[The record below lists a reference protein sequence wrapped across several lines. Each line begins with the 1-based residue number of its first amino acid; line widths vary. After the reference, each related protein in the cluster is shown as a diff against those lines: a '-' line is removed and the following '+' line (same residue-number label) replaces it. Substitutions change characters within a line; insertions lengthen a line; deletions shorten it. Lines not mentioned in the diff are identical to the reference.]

1 MATFLALEGAVAQG
15 LLYAIMTLGVY
26 ITYKLLDFADLTVDG
41 SFALGGCVSAVLITV
56 GLDPFTSLLIATIA
70 GMAAGMVTGF
80 FNTIFKI
87 PPILSGILTMLALYS
102 INIRIMSGKANVPL
116 GQSNTIFK
124 IIQKWLPI
132 QTDLLVIIIGL
143 VFAVIVIVF
152 MYWFFGTELGSA
164 IRATGNNQDMI
175 RALGVNTS
183 WMKIIALLFSNGLV
197 ALSGALVTQY
207 QQNAS
212 VNNGTGMIVV
222 GLASVIIGEVIFGN
236 RFNFIYKLTSVIIG
250 SLIYRIVVALV
261 LQVGLDTQD
270 LKLFTAVFVAL
281 ALAVPVFKQHIQ
293 RIANRGGKPKK
304 FKNASQ
310 RSKEQEVPPDDTAQ

>member
-1 MATFLALEGAVAQG
+1 MGTLLALEGAVAQG

-41 SFALGGCVSAVLITV
+41 SFALGGCVSAILITV
-56 GLDPFTSLLIATIA
+56 GLDPFTSLLIATLA
-70 GMAAGMVTGF
+70 GMASGVITGF
-80 FNTIFKI
+80 FNTVFKI
-87 PPILSGILTMLALYS
+87 PPILSGIRVML
-102 INIRIMSGKANVPL
+102 GKANVPL
-116 GQSNTIFK
+116 GQDETIFT
-124 IIQKWLPI
+124 IIQKWIPI
-132 QTDLLVIIIGL
+132 QTDLLVILIGL
-143 VFAVIVIVF
+143 VIVILVIAF
-152 MYWFFGTELGSA
+152 MYWFFGTEVGSA
-164 IRATGNNQDMI
+164 IRATGNNPDMI

-197 ALSGALVTQY
+197 ALSGALITQY

-212 VNNGTGMIVV
+212 VTNGTGMIVV

-236 RFNFIYKLTSVIIG
+236 RFNFIYKLSSVVIG

-281 ALAVPVFKQHIQ
+281 ALAVPVFKQRIQ
-293 RIANRGGKPKK
+293 RLSNRTGKPKK
-304 FKNASQ
+304 QQDSNES
-310 RSKEQEVPPDDTAQ
+310 EQGGAPNDSTQ

>member
-1 MATFLALEGAVAQG
+1 MATLLALEGAVAQG

-41 SFALGGCVSAVLITV
+41 SFALGGCVSAILITV
-56 GLDPFTSLLIATIA
+56 GLDPFTSLLIATLA
-70 GMAAGMVTGF
+70 GMASGVITGF
-80 FNTIFKI
+80 LNTVFKI

-102 INIRIMSGKANVPL
+102 INLRVMLGKANVPL
-116 GQSNTIFK
+116 GQDETIFT
-124 IIQKWLPI
+124 IIQKWIPI
-132 QTDLLVIIIGL
+132 QTDLLVILIGL
-143 VFAVIVIVF
+143 VIVILVIAF
-152 MYWFFGTELGSA
+152 MYWFFGTEVGSA
-164 IRATGNNQDMI
+164 IRATGNNPDMI

-197 ALSGALVTQY
+197 ALSGALITQY

-212 VNNGTGMIVV
+212 VTNGTGMIVV

-236 RFNFIYKLTSVIIG
+236 RFNFIYKLSSVVIG

-281 ALAVPVFKQHIQ
+281 ALAVPVFKQRIQ
-293 RIANRGGKPKK
+293 RLSNRTGKPKK
-304 FKNASQ
+304 QEDSNE
-310 RSKEQEVPPDDTAQ
+310 SKQGGTPNDSTQ

>member
-1 MATFLALEGAVAQG
+1 MGTLLALEGAVAQG

-41 SFALGGCVSAVLITV
+41 SFALGGCVSAILITV
-56 GLDPFTSLLIATIA
+56 GLDPFTSLLIATLA
-70 GMAAGMVTGF
+70 GIAAGVITGF
-80 FNTIFKI
+80 LNTVFKI

-102 INIRIMSGKANVPL
+102 INIRVMGGKANVPL
-116 GQSNTIFK
+116 GQNDTIFK
-124 IIQKWLPI
+124 IIQSWIPI
-132 QTDLLVIIIGL
+132 QTDLLVILIGL
-143 VFAVIVIVF
+143 IIVVIAIAF
-152 MYWFFGTELGSA
+152 MYWFFGTEVGSA
-164 IRATGNNQDMI
+164 IRATGNNPDMI

-197 ALSGALVTQY
+197 ALSGGLVAQY

-212 VNNGTGMIVV
+212 ATNGTGMIVV

-236 RFNFIYKLTSVIIG
+236 RFNFVYKLMSVVVG

-261 LQVGLDTQD
+261 LEVGLDTQD

-281 ALAVPVFKQHIQ
+281 ALAVPVFKQRIQ
-293 RIANRGGKPKK
+293 RLSNRTGKSKK
-304 FKNASQ
+304 RKDGDQSN
-310 RSKEQEVPPDDTAQ
+310 EQEVQPDDTTQ

>member
-1 MATFLALEGAVAQG
+1 MGTLLALEGAVAQG

-41 SFALGGCVSAVLITV
+41 SFALGGCVSAILITV
-56 GLDPFTSLLIATIA
+56 GLDPFTSLL
-70 GMAAGMVTGF
+70 TGF
-80 FNTIFKI
+80 FNTVFKI

-102 INIRIMSGKANVPL
+102 INLRVMLGKANVPL
-116 GQSNTIFK
+116 GQDETIFT
-124 IIQKWLPI
+124 IIQKWIPI
-132 QTDLLVIIIGL
+132 QTDLLVILIGL
-143 VFAVIVIVF
+143 VIVILVIAF
-152 MYWFFGTELGSA
+152 MYWFFGTEVGSA
-164 IRATGNNQDMI
+164 IRATGNNPDMI

-197 ALSGALVTQY
+197 ALSGALITQY

-212 VNNGTGMIVV
+212 VTNGTGMIVV

-236 RFNFIYKLTSVIIG
+236 RFNFIYKLSSVVIG

-281 ALAVPVFKQHIQ
+281 ALAVPVFKQRIQ
-293 RIANRGGKPKK
+293 RLSNRTGKPKK
-304 FKNASQ
+304 QQDSNES
-310 RSKEQEVPPDDTAQ
+310 EQGGAPNDSTQ

>member
-1 MATFLALEGAVAQG
+1 MATLLALEGAVAQG

>member
-1 MATFLALEGAVAQG
+1 MGTLLALEGAVAQG

-41 SFALGGCVSAVLITV
+41 SFALGGCVSAILITV
-56 GLDPFTSLLIATIA
+56 GLDPFTSLLIATLA
-70 GMAAGMVTGF
+70 GMASGVITGF
-80 FNTIFKI
+80 FNTVFKI

-102 INIRIMSGKANVPL
+102 INLRVMLGKANVPL
-116 GQSNTIFK
+116 GQDETIFT
-124 IIQKWLPI
+124 IIQKWIPI
-132 QTDLLVIIIGL
+132 QTDLLVILIGL
-143 VFAVIVIVF
+143 VIVILVIAF
-152 MYWFFGTELGSA
+152 MYWFFGTEVGSA
-164 IRATGNNQDMI
+164 IRATGNNPDMI

-183 WMKIIALLFSNGLV
+183 WMKIIALLFSNGLA
-197 ALSGALVTQY
+197 ALSDALITQY

-212 VNNGTGMIVV
+212 VTNGTGMIVV

-236 RFNFIYKLTSVIIG
+236 RFNFIYKLSSVVIG

-281 ALAVPVFKQHIQ
+281 ALAVPVFKQRIQ
-293 RIANRGGKPKK
+293 RLSNRTGKPKK
-304 FKNASQ
+304 QQDSNES
-310 RSKEQEVPPDDTAQ
+310 EQGGAPNDSTQ

>member
-1 MATFLALEGAVAQG
+1 MGTLLALEGAVAQG

-41 SFALGGCVSAVLITV
+41 SFALGGCVSAILITV
-56 GLDPFTSLLIATIA
+56 GLDPFTSLLIATLA
-70 GMAAGMVTGF
+70 GMASGVITGF
-80 FNTIFKI
+80 FNTVFKI

-102 INIRIMSGKANVPL
+102 INLRVMLGKANVPL
-116 GQSNTIFK
+116 GQDETIFT
-124 IIQKWLPI
+124 IIQKWIPI
-132 QTDLLVIIIGL
+132 QTDLLVIVIL
-143 VFAVIVIVF
+143 VIAF
-152 MYWFFGTELGSA
+152 MYWFFGTEVGSA
-164 IRATGNNQDMI
+164 IRATGNNPDMI

-197 ALSGALVTQY
+197 ALSGALITQY

-212 VNNGTGMIVV
+212 VTNGTGMIVV

-236 RFNFIYKLTSVIIG
+236 RFNFIYKLSSVVIG

-281 ALAVPVFKQHIQ
+281 ALAVPVFKQRIQ
-293 RIANRGGKPKK
+293 RLSNRTGKPKK
-304 FKNASQ
+304 QQDSNES
-310 RSKEQEVPPDDTAQ
+310 EQGGAPNDSTQ

>member
-1 MATFLALEGAVAQG
+1 MATLLALEGAVAQG

-293 RIANRGGKPKK
+293 HIANRGGKPKK

-310 RSKEQEVPPDDTAQ
+310 HSKEQEVPPDDTAQ

>member
-1 MATFLALEGAVAQG
+1 MGTLLALEGAVAQG

-41 SFALGGCVSAVLITV
+41 SFALGGCVSAILITV
-56 GLDPFTSLLIATIA
+56 GLDPFTSLLIATLA
-70 GMAAGMVTGF
+70 GMASGVITGF
-80 FNTIFKI
+80 FNTVFKI

-102 INIRIMSGKANVPL
+102 INLRVMLGKANVPL
-116 GQSNTIFK
+116 GQDETIFT
-124 IIQKWLPI
+124 IIQKWIPI
-132 QTDLLVIIIGL
+132 QTDLLVILIGL
-143 VFAVIVIVF
+143 VIVILVIAF
-152 MYWFFGTELGSA
+152 MYWFFGTEVGSA
-164 IRATGNNQDMI
+164 IRATGNNPDMI

-197 ALSGALVTQY
+197 ALSGALITQY

-212 VNNGTGMIVV
+212 VTNGTGMIVV
-222 GLASVIIGEVIFGN
+222 
-236 RFNFIYKLTSVIIG
+236 IYKLSSVVIG

-281 ALAVPVFKQHIQ
+281 ALAVPVFKQRIQ
-293 RIANRGGKPKK
+293 RLSNRTGKPKK
-304 FKNASQ
+304 QQDSNES
-310 RSKEQEVPPDDTAQ
+310 EQGGAPNDSTQ